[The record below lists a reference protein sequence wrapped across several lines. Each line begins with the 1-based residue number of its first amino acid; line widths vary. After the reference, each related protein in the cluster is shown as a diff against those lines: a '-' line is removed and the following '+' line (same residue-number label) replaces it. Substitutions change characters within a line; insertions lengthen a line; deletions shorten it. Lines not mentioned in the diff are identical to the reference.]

1 MSDYYSMN
9 CCHSDH
15 NEHSAP
21 GKDGAASG
29 AGHNAHGT
37 QSSQKT
43 FLWIA
48 AGVVIVAIVVKLL

>member
-1 MSDYYSMN
+1 MN

-21 GKDGAASG
+21 GKDGAAPG
-29 AGHNAHGT
+29 AGHNTEGKEGPR
-37 QSSQKT
+37 KT

-48 AGVVIVAIVVKLL
+48 AGVVIVVIVLKLL